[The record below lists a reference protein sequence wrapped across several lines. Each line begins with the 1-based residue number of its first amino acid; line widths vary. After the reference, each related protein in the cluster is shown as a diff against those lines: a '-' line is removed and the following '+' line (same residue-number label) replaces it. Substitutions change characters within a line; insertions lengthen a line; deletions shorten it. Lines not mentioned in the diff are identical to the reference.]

1 MLAYMLTEALTAIK
15 NVMVP
20 EFAGGDFDLGNIAN
34 PGTAAAPV
42 LLTLINLKEEQ
53 TLKNTAYSRVNSTTL
68 KTEYFNP
75 YVYLNAYL
83 MFSSRRTTYKDSIT
97 DIAKIIR
104 LVQGQNI
111 FETTYSG
118 IDYRVVLNMYSPS
131 FEELNHIWAI
141 LGGKVFPSIMYVMR
155 VVELNS
161 NKVVQGGGVIESVQ
175 SKFSVIDP
183 KK

>member
-1 MLAYMLTEALTAIK
+1 MLTEVLTSIRDSLI
-15 NVMVP
+15 P

-34 PGTAAAPV
+34 PGNAAPSV
-42 LLTLINLKEEQ
+42 MLTLINLKEEQ
-53 TLKNTAYSRVNSTTL
+53 TLKNTAYSRVNNNTM

-75 YVYLNAYL
+75 YVFLNAYI
-83 MFSSRRTTYKDSIT
+83 MFSSRRATYRDSIT

-104 LVQGQNI
+104 FIHGQNT
-111 FETTYSG
+111 FEATFNG
-118 IDYRVVLNMYSPS
+118 MDYRVVLNMYSPT

-155 VVELNS
+155 VAELHS
-161 NKVVQGGGVIESVQ
+161 TKVTEGGGVIENIE

>member
-1 MLAYMLTEALTAIK
+1 MLTEALTSIRDSLI
-15 NVMVP
+15 P

-34 PGTAAAPV
+34 PGNAAAPV

-53 TLKNTAYSRVNSTTL
+53 TLKNTAYSRVNSSTM

-75 YVYLNAYL
+75 YVYMNAYL
-83 MFSSRRTTYKDSIT
+83 MFSSRRTTYKESIT

-104 LVQGQNI
+104 AIQGQNK
-111 FETTYSG
+111 FEATYNN
-118 IDYRVVLNMYSPS
+118 IDYQVILNMYSPS
-131 FEELNHIWAI
+131 FEELNHIWGV
-141 LGGKVFPSIMYVMR
+141 LGGKVFPSVMYVMR
-155 VVELNS
+155 VAELHS
-161 NKVVQGGGVIESVQ
+161 NKVAQGAGVIESIE